1 MRHRIY
7 GKQLNRTSAHRK
19 AMLRNLAAGLF
30 EHGQIET
37 TLPKAKAVQGFA
49 EKLITQAKKK
59 SFASRR
65 LIEAQLT
72 DRHIFAWADDP
83 KVSEDRKQNAF
94 FEPPSEDEIKRNRYG
109 DLKKAP
115 RLVQHLMTNVAPM
128 FDDRDGGYTRI
139 VKLDKHRLGD
149 GTDLVLLQLV
159 GQDDGPQ
166 VGGGGSST
174 RRRTADKRTS
184 FAEGLG
190 IPAAATAT
198 AVADE
203 EPAEAAV
210 EEDTA
215 ANDDAPEAAAETQE
229 ESTPEASTEAES
241 DSDATEGDGK
251 DPEKEKPAED

>member
-19 AMLRNLAAGLF
+19 SMLRNLAAGLF

-49 EKLITQAKKK
+49 EKLITQAKTN
-59 SFASRR
+59 SLASRR

-72 DRHIFAWADDP
+72 DRRIFAWADDP
-83 KVSEDRKQNAF
+83 KVPEDRKQNAV
-94 FEPPSEDEIKRNRYG
+94 FEPPEDEIKRNRYG

-115 RLVQHLMTNVAPM
+115 RLIQHLMTTVAPL
-128 FDDRDGGYTRI
+128 FADRDGGYTRI

-159 GQDDGPQ
+159 GQEDGPE

-174 RRRTADKRTS
+174 RRRTADKRTA

-190 IPAAATAT
+190 IPEAAAATAVVEDTDTEAATETET
-198 AVADE
+198 ATATETESEAEVVE
-203 EPAEAAV
+203 ESPAEAT
-210 EEDTA
+210 EPE
-215 ANDDAPEAAAETQE
+215 PEAAAEEKSE
-229 ESTPEASTEAES
+229 EDDGGEEKKTPE
-241 DSDATEGDGK
+241 G
-251 DPEKEKPAED
+251 